1 MSLEVDIAIIGAGV
15 VGLAIA
21 AELAPAGVFVFERNG
36 SFGLEASSRHSEVVH
51 AGIPYPEG
59 SLKARLCVEGNALL
73 YEFCEKHGVGCK
85 RLGKIF
91 SAVEE
96 DEMEGLEKLYEQARK
111 NGVEGVTLLSRD
123 EIKRLEPNV
132 QGIAGMLS
140 PSSGIADSYSF
151 MKALYGKAT
160 SENVNFVFN
169 CEVIRIEKLDSKYK
183 VTIREEGGI
192 SSFTT
197 PILINSAGLNEEK
210 MSELAGIDVAQA
222 HYKTYLLKGDY
233 FSIAPKK
240 WGLVKRL
247 VYPVPGKVGV
257 GIHICLAVDGRT
269 RLGPYEYY
277 VEDIHY
283 EVDEGERQLF
293 YNFAKK
299 YFPFL
304 QLEDLEPESSGIRPM
319 LQSPDETVK
328 DFVIAHEDTK
338 GFPGLINLIG
348 IESPGF
354 TSSLAIGKYVKGLV
368 KEIGG

>member
-1 MSLEVDIAIIGAGV
+1 M

-21 AELAPAGVFVFERNG
+21 AELASAQVLVLEKNR

-51 AGIPYPEG
+51 AGIPYPDN
-59 SLKARLCVEGNALL
+59 SLKARLCLEGNALL
-73 YEFCEKHGVGCK
+73 YEFCEKHGVQSR

-96 DEMEGLEKLYEQARK
+96 DEMEGLEKLHQQGRR
-111 NGVEGVTLLSRD
+111 NGVKGLTLLSRS

-151 MKALYGKAT
+151 MKALYSKAT
-160 SENVNFVFN
+160 SENVNFAFN
-169 CEVIRIEKLDSKYK
+169 CEAVGIEKLNSKYR
-183 VTIREEGGI
+183 VTIKEEAGI
-192 SSFTT
+192 SSFSTR
-197 PILINSAGLNEEK
+197 ILINSAGLNAEK
-210 MSELAGIDVAQA
+210 MAELAGIDIAQA
-222 HYKTYLLKGDY
+222 GYKTYLLKGDY

-240 WGLVKRL
+240 WRLAKRL
-247 VYPVPGKVGV
+247 IYPVPGKVGV
-257 GIHICLAVDGRT
+257 GIHNCIAIDGRE

-277 VEDIHY
+277 VRDIDY
-283 EVDEGERQLF
+283 KVDEGEKDLF
-293 YNFAKK
+293 YNSAKK

-304 QLEDLEPESSGIRPM
+304 ELDDLEPESSGIRPM
-319 LQSPDETVK
+319 LQSPEETVK
-328 DFVIAHEDTK
+328 DFVIAHEDKK
-338 GFPGLINLIG
+338 GFPGLIDLIG

-368 KEIGG
+368 QGIQR